1 MMMHHEAAFMDTDKH
16 RWHLLQ
22 AAHLD
27 GVAKD
32 EMCHHGIAHKHHATD
47 KAEMDE
53 VRACQGKG
61 AGDNSKA
68 GLEVHALQHA
78 PNQQQNV
85 DAIQG
90 VIPCQLVHQV
100 LHQNKNIKVYS
111 LDICRWL
118 FLFYSDG

>member
-1 MMMHHEAAFMDTDKH
+1 M
-16 RWHLLQ
+16 RS
-22 AAHLD
+22 
-27 GVAKD
+27 GP
-32 EMCHHGIAHKHHATD
+32 
-47 KAEMDE
+47 E

-90 VIPCQLVHQV
+90 VVPCQLVHQV

>member
-1 MMMHHEAAFMDTDKH
+1 MMHRAAALTDSDRH
-16 RWHLLQ
+16 RWHPLQ
-22 AAHLD
+22 ASDLD

-32 EMCHHGIAHKHHATD
+32 EVCHHGIAHKHHATD
-47 KAEMDE
+47 KAEVDE

-61 AGDNSKA
+61 AGDNPQA

-100 LHQNKNIKVYS
+100 LHHNKNIKLY
-111 LDICRWL
+111 I
-118 FLFYSDG
+118 

>member
-1 MMMHHEAAFMDTDKH
+1 MMHHEAAFMDTDKH

-53 VRACQGKG
+53 VRA
-61 AGDNSKA
+61 
-68 GLEVHALQHA
+68 
-78 PNQQQNV
+78 
-85 DAIQG
+85 
-90 VIPCQLVHQV
+90 
-100 LHQNKNIKVYS
+100 
-111 LDICRWL
+111 
-118 FLFYSDG
+118 